1 MGEEEEK
8 KEGVTSS
15 GNHVALEVEAPET
28 HHQIGQ
34 GPSPCTCMLLSCFP
48 TLFFLIGICF
58 IRLTNTQTNR
68 QCAYA
73 LGYAGVTMIPLGWIG
88 GVIGL
93 MLEAVISLYANALIA
108 KIHEYGG
115 KRHIRYRD
123 LAGFIYGQKAY
134 VVVWGLQYANLFLIN
149 IGYIILGGQA
159 LKTKILIPMARK
171 GQVGGVAS

>member
-34 GPSPCTCMLLSCFP
+34 DSFIQVGVLLCTGLNS
-48 TLFFLIGICF
+48 
-58 IRLTNTQTNR
+58 
-68 QCAYA
+68 AYA

-159 LKTKILIPMARK
+159 LKVRYSAL
-171 GQVGGVAS
+171 

>member
-1 MGEEEEK
+1 MTLLTFWSVIFNLLLLQVSLNSEK
-8 KEGVTSS
+8 YFPWYQIYCLLFVKTFVICVFCLLFGKIVDSFIQVGV
-15 GNHVALEVEAPET
+15 LL
-28 HHQIGQ
+28 
-34 GPSPCTCMLLSCFP
+34 CTGLNS
-48 TLFFLIGICF
+48 
-58 IRLTNTQTNR
+58 
-68 QCAYA
+68 AYA

-159 LKTKILIPMARK
+159 LKVIW
-171 GQVGGVAS
+171 